1 MDICYNTLFTN
12 KWLDIIIN
20 YDNLYRDKQLTISCI
35 LDQVYIKIDKVYP
48 KIDKVFRCFSYF
60 DPDKTRVV
68 IVGQDPYHGYGQAC
82 GLCFAVENT
91 EKKPPSLKNIE
102 RELIRSLNVKLNDIT
117 LEKWAR
123 QGVLLLNASLTVY
136 ESQPN
141 SHSKYWNEFTLF
153 IIDYLNKLS
162 KSIIFVAWG
171 QYADKLMSNINL
183 DLHYKITTS
192 HPSPL
197 SAKRP
202 YKTNPAF
209 IGSNCFVEINNILTS
224 NNQEN
229 IDW

>member
-1 MDICYNTLFTN
+1 MSIYSF
-12 KWLDIIIN
+12 LDN
-20 YDNLYRDKQLTISCI
+20 NF
-35 LDQVYIKIDKVYP
+35 LDQLIERRKKLLDEGNIKIFP
-48 KIDKVFRCFSYF
+48 EHENIFRCFNYF
-60 DPDKTRVV
+60 NLTDTKIV
-68 IVGQDPYHGYGQAC
+68 ILGQDPYHGPDQAT
-82 GLCFAVENT
+82 GLAFGINN
-91 EKKPPSLKNIE
+91 KFQKPPSLKNIE
-102 RELIRSLNVKLNDIT
+102 RELIQSLNVKLNDIT

-141 SHSKYWNEFTLF
+141 SHSKYWNEFTQF
-153 IIDYLNKLS
+153 IIDYLNKLY

-183 DLHYKITTS
+183 DVHYKITTS

-202 YKTNPAF
+202 YKINPAF
-209 IGSNCFVEINNILTS
+209 IGSNCFVEINDILTS